1 MDFSYKP
8 RDIEQG
14 NRNKRMAE
22 ETPNNFGELDG
33 AAQFTPGRD
42 LADRP
47 SRMAGEMGARAMQMI
62 NDPAEKARTDAWM
75 NAFGMSNQG
84 MEFNQARM
92 IQMAPP
98 EPAPEQSSEPDPN
111 KDEDPRP

>member
-1 MDFSYKP
+1 MDFTYKQ

-33 AAQFTPGRD
+33 SAQFTPGQD
-42 LADRP
+42 LSQRTT
-47 SRMAGEMGARAMQMI
+47 RMAGEMGARALQLL
-62 NDPAEKARTDAWM
+62 NDPAEKQRTDGWM
-75 NAFGMSNQG
+75 AAFGMSNEG
-84 MEFNQARM
+84 MAFNEARAV
-92 IQMAPP
+92 QTAPP
-98 EPAPEQSSEPDPN
+98 EPAPEQASEPDPN